1 MAKGVG
7 LVKLKEDLEGL
18 RSEGAKKTFIVP
30 APRFGARKLMHKKRG
45 PEFGQALVDY
55 TVKAKLLAIN
65 PSHRL
70 WDATCQ
76 SVFPP

>member
-45 PEFGQALVDY
+45 PEF
-55 TVKAKLLAIN
+55 
-65 PSHRL
+65 
-70 WDATCQ
+70 
-76 SVFPP
+76 